1 MLDSALLLGEGTE
14 ILAEL
19 KRRNVI
25 RVAGLYGVVAW
36 LLAQAASLMESAL
49 ALPAWFDAVVVSLLL
64 IGLPLALVF
73 SWAFEI
79 TPEGLKRTA
88 EVPEGASIA
97 PKTGRKLDIA
107 LIGAVVALCVVIAAD
122 RFIAPAAPDA
132 TADTTASVNPSPGAD
147 ALQADNSIAVL
158 PFADMSSEKDQEY
171 FSDGISEELLNVLAQ
186 VQGLRVA
193 GRTSSFAFKGQ
204 NRDLREIGE
213 ILNVGHILEGSI
225 RKAGNKVRITAQL
238 IKATDGY
245 HQWSNTYDRDLTDI
259 FAVQDEIAGAIV
271 KEMSVALPALAQA
284 SDEMKPVAR
293 ADIGAYDAFLLAREK
308 MTQIGSKAAYEEA
321 VELLDHAIA
330 DDPHYAPAL
339 AWRSYAGVMLSDVPG
354 GIGDTPVLEALPL
367 IKKYADRAIAEDPSS
382 PEALFALGNYYGQ
395 LSWVEG
401 VHHLDRTIET
411 LRQAVA
417 LRPNFPQ
424 AQNDLAF
431 FIDSAG
437 GKAEAL
443 EIVEDVLANDP
454 GLRDANVTYLANLT
468 QIGRYEDAE
477 AALAR
482 WARIRP
488 DIPEIKLWRGGLL
501 AAQGRLAEAW
511 HETVEI
517 GKAGEADRNVA
528 LGLFIV
534 RWRLHDGEWIIENAA
549 NPRRKAAGA
558 ILEGD
563 VRRAIELVDSDP
575 AARQNGGMAL
585 GSYIP
590 VHYAAGDAK
599 AVIAYYEAEMK
610 TPAGAIDASK
620 LCGCS
625 PLHLVLALQDSQHP
639 DIGPLLAGWKRE
651 METQSEFYARSAE
664 WNADRADLAALEGDF
679 TGAKKFYGLAID
691 AGWRSPTF
699 ISRDLRKFLPRD
711 AEFDALL
718 SRMTGLIN
726 DERRSLGLAPL
737 EAA

>member
-1 MLDSALLLGEGTE
+1 
-14 ILAEL
+14 
-19 KRRNVI
+19 
-25 RVAGLYGVVAW
+25 
-36 LLAQAASLMESAL
+36 MESAL
-49 ALPAWFDAVVVSLLL
+49 ALPPWFDAVVVSLLL

-88 EVPEGASIA
+88 EVPRDASIA

-107 LIGAVVALCVVIAAD
+107 LIGAVVALIGAVAAD
-122 RFIAPAAPDA
+122 RFIAPTAPGA
-132 TADTTASVNPSPGAD
+132 TANIAANVGASPGAD
-147 ALQADNSIAVL
+147 AAEADNSIAVL

-204 NRDLREIGE
+204 NKDLREIGE

-238 IKATDGY
+238 IKTKDGY

-271 KEMSVALPALAQA
+271 EEMSVALPALAQA
-284 SDEMKPVAR
+284 SGEMKPVTR
-293 ADIGAYDAFLLAREK
+293 ADVGAYDAFLLAREK
-308 MTQIGSKAAYEEA
+308 MTQSGSKAAYEEA

-330 DDPHYAPAL
+330 EDPHYAPAL

-354 GIGDTPVLEALPL
+354 GIGDTPVAEALPV
-367 IKKYADRAIAEDPSS
+367 IKEFADRAVAEDPTS

-395 LSWVEG
+395 LSWFEG
-401 VHHLDRTIET
+401 VHHLDKTIET

-424 AQNDLAF
+424 AQNDLAY

-437 GKAEAL
+437 AKAEAL
-443 EIVEDVLANDP
+443 EILKDVLANDP
-454 GLRDANVTYLANLT
+454 GLRDANVSYVADLSE
-468 QIGRYEDAE
+468 IGRYEDAE

-488 DIPEIKLWRGGLL
+488 GIPEIKFWRGRLL
-501 AAQGRLAEAW
+501 AEQGRLAEAW
-511 HETVEI
+511 RESVEI
-517 GKAGEADRNVA
+517 EKSGEAGRNLA
-528 LGLFIV
+528 FMQFIV
-534 RWRLHDGEWIIENAA
+534 RWKLHDGEWIIENAA
-549 NPRRKAAGA
+549 DPRRKAAGA

-563 VRRAIELVDSDP
+563 ARHAVELIDDDP
-575 AARQNGGMAL
+575 GARQNAGAAL
-585 GSYIP
+585 GTYIP

-599 AVIAYYEAEMK
+599 GVIAYYEAEMK
-610 TPAGAIDASK
+610 TPAGAIGALK

-625 PLHLVLALQDSQHP
+625 PLHLVLALQDSEHP
-639 DIGPLLAGWKRE
+639 DFEPLLTGWKRE
-651 METQSEFYARSAE
+651 METQSEFYARSAQ

-679 TGAKKFYGLAID
+679 TAAKKFYGLAID
-691 AGWRSPTF
+691 AGWRNPNF
-699 ISRDLRKFLPRD
+699 ISRDLRKFLPQD
-711 AEFDALL
+711 PEFDALL

-737 EAA
+737 ATA

>member
-1 MLDSALLLGEGTE
+1 VGEGIE

-25 RVAGLYGVVAW
+25 RVAGLYGVVGW
-36 LLAQAASLMESAL
+36 LLAQAASLLESTL

-97 PKTGRKLDIA
+97 PKTGRKLDVA
-107 LIGAVVALCVVIAAD
+107 LIGAVVALIAVIAAD
-122 RFIAPAAPDA
+122 RFIGPAAPGG
-132 TADTTASVNPSPGAD
+132 TADITANVSASPGAD
-147 ALQADNSIAVL
+147 ATETDNSIAVL

-204 NRDLREIGE
+204 NKDLREIGE
-213 ILNVGHILEGSI
+213 ILNVGHIVEGSI

-271 KEMSVALPALAQA
+271 QEMSAALPALAQA
-284 SDEMKPVAR
+284 SAGMKPVAR

-308 MTQIGSKAAYEEA
+308 MTQVGSRAAYEEA
-321 VELLDHAIA
+321 VELLDGAIA
-330 DDPHYAPAL
+330 EDPHYAPAL

-354 GIGDTPVLEALPL
+354 GVGDTPMAEALPV
-367 IKKYADRAIAEDPSS
+367 IKEYADRALAEDPAS
-382 PEALFALGNYYGQ
+382 PEAVFALGSYYGQ
-395 LSWVEG
+395 LTWSEG
-401 VHHLDRTIET
+401 VHHLDKTIET

-424 AQNDLAF
+424 AQNDLAY
-431 FIDSAG
+431 FIDSDG

-443 EIVEDVLANDP
+443 EIVKDVLANDP
-454 GLRDANVTYLANLT
+454 GLRDANVTYLAGLV

-488 DIPEIKLWRGGLL
+488 DIPEIKLWRGRLL
-501 AAQGRLAEAW
+501 AEQGRLAEAW
-511 HETVEI
+511 RASEEI
-517 GKAGEADRNVA
+517 EESGEADKNLA
-528 LGLFIV
+528 FMQFIV
-534 RWRLHDGEWIIENAA
+534 RWKLHDGEWIIENAA
-549 NPRRKAAGA
+549 NQRWQAAGA

-563 VRRAIELVDSDP
+563 AQRAVELIDGDP
-575 AARQNGGMAL
+575 VARQNGGTAL
-585 GSYIP
+585 ATYIP
-590 VHYAAGDAK
+590 AHYSAGDAK
-599 AVIAYYEAEMK
+599 AVIAWYEAEMK
-610 TPAGAIDASK
+610 TPAGAIDAWNF
-620 LCGCS
+620 CGCS
-625 PLHLVLALQDSQHP
+625 PLHLVLALQDAGHP
-639 DIGPLLAGWKRE
+639 DFEPLLAAWKRK
-651 METQSEFYARSAE
+651 MEAQSEIYARSAF
-664 WNADRADLAALEGDF
+664 WNGDRADIAALEGDF
-679 TGAKKFYGLAID
+679 TAAKKFYGLAID
-691 AGWRSPTF
+691 AGWRNPNF
-699 ISRDLRKFLPRD
+699 ISRDLRKFLPQD
-711 AEFDALL
+711 PEFDALL
-718 SRMTGLIN
+718 SRMVGLVN
-726 DERRSLGLAPL
+726 TERRSLGMPPL
-737 EAA
+737 DAA

>member
-1 MLDSALLLGEGTE
+1 M
-14 ILAEL
+14 
-19 KRRNVI
+19 
-25 RVAGLYGVVAW
+25 AGLYGVVGW
-36 LLAQAASLMESAL
+36 LLAQTASLMEGAL

-88 EVPEGASIA
+88 EVPRDTSIA

-107 LIGAVVALCVVIAAD
+107 LIGAVAALIVVIVAD
-122 RFIAPAAPDA
+122 RFADRFVGPTAPDA
-132 TADTTASVNPSPGAD
+132 TAGIAASVSTSPGTD
-147 ALQADNSIAVL
+147 AAETDNSIAVL
-158 PFADMSSEKDQEY
+158 PFADMSSGKDQEY

-213 ILNVGHILEGSI
+213 ILNVGHIVEGSI

-238 IKATDGY
+238 IKAQDGY

-271 KEMSVALPALAQA
+271 KEMSAALPALAQA
-284 SDEMKPVAR
+284 SGQMKHVAR

-308 MTQIGSKAAYEEA
+308 MTQIGTKAAYEEA
-321 VELLDHAIA
+321 VELLDNAIA
-330 DDPHYAPAL
+330 EDPHYAPAL

-354 GIGDTPVLEALPL
+354 GIGDTPMAEAFPVV
-367 IKKYADRAIAEDPSS
+367 KEYADRALAEDPAS
-382 PEALFALGNYYGQ
+382 PEAVFALGSYYGQ
-395 LSWVEG
+395 LSWSEG
-401 VHHLDRTIET
+401 MHHLDKAIET

-424 AQNDLAF
+424 AQNDLAY
-431 FIDSAG
+431 FIDAAG
-437 GKAEAL
+437 GSAEAL
-443 EIVEDVLANDP
+443 EILEDVLANDP
-454 GLRDANVTYLANLT
+454 GLRDANVTYVAGLIE
-468 QIGRYEDAE
+468 IGRYEDAE

-482 WARIRP
+482 WTRIRP
-488 DIPEIKLWRGGLL
+488 DIVEIKTGRLHLL

-511 HETVEI
+511 RDSVDI
-517 GKAGEADRNVA
+517 GKSGEADREVA
-528 LGLFIV
+528 FAQFVV
-534 RWRLHDGEWIIENAA
+534 RWLLHDGQWIAENATS
-549 NPRRKAAGA
+549 PRRKAAGA

-563 VRRAIELVDSDP
+563 ARRAVELVDGDP
-575 AARQNGGMAL
+575 VARQNGGMAL
-585 GSYIP
+585 ANYIS

-610 TPAGAIDASK
+610 TPAAAIDASNF
-620 LCGCS
+620 CSCS
-625 PLHLVLALQDSQHP
+625 PLQLVLALQDAGHRDFQ
-639 DIGPLLAGWKRE
+639 PLLAAWKRE
-651 METQSEFYARSAE
+651 MEAQSGIYARSAN
-664 WNADRADLAALEGDF
+664 WNADRADIAALEGDF
-679 TGAKKFYGLAID
+679 TAAKKFYGLAID

-699 ISRDLRKFLPRD
+699 ISRDLRKFLPQD
-711 AEFDALL
+711 PEFDALL
-718 SRMTGLIN
+718 SRMSGLIN
-726 DERRSLGLAPL
+726 DERQSLGLAPL
-737 EAA
+737 DTA

>member
-1 MLDSALLLGEGTE
+1 VLDSACSRGGTH

-25 RVAGLYGVVAW
+25 RVAGLYGVVGW
-36 LLAQAASLMESAL
+36 LLAQAASLLESAL

-64 IGLPLALVF
+64 IGLPLALIF

-79 TPEGLKRTA
+79 TAEGLKRTA
-88 EVPEGASIA
+88 EVPEDTSIA
-97 PKTGRKLDIA
+97 PRTGRKLDIA
-107 LIGAVVALCVVIAAD
+107 LIGAVVVLIAVIAAD
-122 RFIAPAAPDA
+122 RVIGPTAPGA
-132 TADTTASVNPSPGAD
+132 TAETTASVNASTGAD
-147 ALQADNSIAVL
+147 AIESDNSIAVL

-186 VQGLRVA
+186 VKGLRVA

-293 ADIGAYDAFLLAREK
+293 ANVGAYDAFLLAREK
-308 MTQIGSKAAYEEA
+308 MTQVGSKAAYEEA

-330 DDPHYAPAL
+330 EDPHYAPAL

-354 GIGDTPVLEALPL
+354 GVGDLPVADTLAEV
-367 IKKYADRAIAEDPSS
+367 KEYADRAIAEDPKS
-382 PEALFALGNYYGQ
+382 PEALFALGSYYGQ
-395 LSWVEG
+395 LAWVEDTN
-401 VHHLDRTIET
+401 HLDKTIGT

-431 FIDSAG
+431 FLDAG
-437 GKAEAL
+437 GDKAEAL

-454 GLRDANVTYLANLT
+454 GLRDANVTYLAYLT

-488 DIPEIKLWRGGLL
+488 DIPEIEFWRGSLL
-501 AAQGRLAEAW
+501 NARGRLAEAW
-511 HETVEI
+511 RASVEL
-517 GKAGEADRNVA
+517 GESGEAARDVA
-528 LGLFIV
+528 AAQFTIRFKL
-534 RWRLHDGEWIIENAA
+534 RDGDWIIQNAA
-549 NPRRKAAGA
+549 TPRQKSVGA
-558 ILEGD
+558 IFEGD
-563 VRRAIELVDSDP
+563 PARAVQLVDGDP
-575 AARQNGGMAL
+575 FTRQNSATML
-585 GSYIP
+585 GAYVP
-590 VHYAAGDAK
+590 VHYIAGDVNAI
-599 AVIAYYEAEMK
+599 IAWYEAELK
-610 TPAGAIDASK
+610 TPAGAIDALE
-620 LCGCS
+620 LCGCG
-625 PLHLVLALQDSQHP
+625 PLYLLLALQSSGHRDFEP
-639 DIGPLLAGWKRE
+639 MLTGWKRQ
-651 METQSEFYARSAE
+651 MEPQSELYARSAD
-664 WNADRADLAALEGDF
+664 WNAERADLAALEGDF
-679 TGAKKFYGLAID
+679 SAAKKFYGLAID
-691 AGWRSPTF
+691 VGWRNPNF
-699 ISRDLRKFLPRD
+699 ISRDLRKFLPQD
-711 AEFDALL
+711 PEFDTLL
-718 SRMTGLIN
+718 SRMAGLIN
-726 DERRSLGLAPL
+726 EERRSLGMPPL
-737 EAA
+737 DRT